1 MEVLFSGQN
10 GKKLIENL
18 LKSNDLS
25 QVILESSGK
34 MLMMHVV
41 DNQVKVDELIP
52 SVEVRPIA
60 MRCDMSYQIADYNL
74 DALRMC
80 QSDMIMIDFVRVL
93 CTPKH
98 LKLDVMYSRLN
109 AGSGKQIIKNQITYL
124 QGQIVRNDW

>member
-10 GKKLIENL
+10 GKKLIETL
-18 LKSNDLS
+18 LKSTDLS

-41 DNQVKVDELIP
+41 DNEVKVDELIP
-52 SVEVRPIA
+52 SAEVRPIA
-60 MRCDMSYQIADYNL
+60 MRCDMSYQIGKHNV
-74 DALRMC
+74 DALKMF
-80 QSDMIMIDFVRVL
+80 QTDMIMIDCVRVL

-124 QGQIVRNDW
+124 TGQIVQG

>member
-10 GKKLIENL
+10 GKKLIETL

-41 DNQVKVDELIP
+41 DNEVAVDELIP
-52 SVEVRPIA
+52 SSEVRPIA
-60 MRCDMSYQIADYNL
+60 MRCNMSYQIEKHNV
-74 DALRMC
+74 DALKMF
-80 QSDMIMIDFVRVL
+80 QTDMIMIDVVKVL

-124 QGQIVRNDW
+124 TRQIVKG

>member
-10 GKKLIENL
+10 GKKLIETL

-41 DNQVKVDELIP
+41 DNEAKVDELIP
-52 SVEVRPIA
+52 TEVIRPLA
-60 MRCDMSYQIADYNL
+60 MRCDMAYQIGKHNL
-74 DALRMC
+74 DALKMF
-80 QSDMIMIDFVRVL
+80 QTDMIMIDFVRVL

-124 QGQIVRNDW
+124 TGQIVKG

>member
-34 MLMMHVV
+34 MLMMHVA
-41 DNQVKVDELIP
+41 DNEAKVDELIP
-52 SVEVRPIA
+52 SAEVRPIA
-60 MRCDMSYQIADYNL
+60 MRCDMAYQIGKHNI
-74 DALRMC
+74 DALKMF
-80 QSDMIMIDFVRVL
+80 QTDMIMIDFVRVL

-109 AGSGKQIIKNQITYL
+109 AGSGRQIIKNQITYL
-124 QGQIVRNDW
+124 TGQIVQG

>member
-10 GKKLIENL
+10 GKNLIETL
-18 LKSNDLS
+18 MKSNDLS

-52 SVEVRPIA
+52 TEVIRPLA
-60 MRCDMSYQIADYNL
+60 MRCDMSYQIVDYNL

-80 QSDMIMIDFVRVL
+80 QSDMIMIDTVKVL
-93 CTPKH
+93 CNPKH
-98 LKLDVMYSRLN
+98 LKLDIMYSRLN

-124 QGQIVRNDW
+124 QGQIVS